1 MSVGFYN
8 TDPDMSDVP
17 PKIASLQFVIHQ
29 LQAAHWIPE
38 AESGPGIG
46 AIARWTRR
54 GTNRLSQLGQ
64 ALRSCG
70 IGDAK
75 AASGWMKGRFSVGFF
90 PPGDPATELWLG
102 CLEELGITEQSQ
114 AISLVNLVAGE
125 CLPRSGR
132 MKEKLVMNVA
142 TV

>member
-1 MSVGFYN
+1 
-8 TDPDMSDVP
+8 MSDVP
-17 PKIASLQFVIHQ
+17 PKIASLHFVINQ

-46 AIARWTRR
+46 TIARWTRR
-54 GTNRLSQLGQ
+54 GANRLSRLGQ

-70 IGDAK
+70 IVDAK
-75 AASGWMKGRFSVGFF
+75 AASGWMKGRFSAGFF

-132 MKEKLVMNVA
+132 MKEKLVMDVA
-142 TV
+142 IV

>member
-1 MSVGFYN
+1 
-8 TDPDMSDVP
+8 MSDVP

-38 AESGPGIG
+38 AESDPGIRTV
-46 AIARWTRR
+46 ARWTRR
-54 GTNRLSQLGQ
+54 GTNRLSQLGN
-64 ALRSCG
+64 ALRSNG

-75 AASGWMKGRFSVGFF
+75 GASGWMKGRFSEGFF
-90 PPGDPATELWLG
+90 PPGDPASELWLG

-114 AISLVNLVAGE
+114 AMSLVSLVAGE

-132 MKEKLVMNVA
+132 MKEKLVISVG